1 MAHAYDLNEA
11 NIEAISQAIYYKSI
25 REVRDWLV
33 DAFSK
38 GEKRVI
44 VIFDFD
50 GFRGGPANWENM
62 LESDFYEKYDWIDKT
77 RTNKICMAR

>member
-11 NIEAISQAIYYKSI
+11 NIEKISHDIYYKSQ

-33 DAFSK
+33 EAHSK

-44 VIFDFD
+44 VIFEDRHFP
-50 GFRGGPANWENM
+50 GETKWENM
-62 LESDFYEKYDWIDKT
+62 LEFDFYETYDWIDKT